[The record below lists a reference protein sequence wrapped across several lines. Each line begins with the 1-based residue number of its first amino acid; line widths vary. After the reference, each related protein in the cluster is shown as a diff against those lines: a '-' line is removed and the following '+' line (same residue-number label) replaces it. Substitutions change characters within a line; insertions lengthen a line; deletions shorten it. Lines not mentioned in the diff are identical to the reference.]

1 MNSLDVLVDAF
12 GRVSSDVHRA
22 LGGPGSDTLGPDE
35 LALRVDGTANPV
47 SWLVWHLTRVQ
58 DDHLADLAGAEQ
70 TWTADGWSSRFGLPF
85 ADGDIGYGHSS
96 EQVDTVARTVVDPAL
111 LLGYLDATQERTVA
125 YLRTLTDA
133 DLDAVI
139 DDAWDPPVTRGVRII
154 SVVDDDIQH
163 AGQAAYTAGIARGRR
178 ARR

>member
-1 MNSLDVLVDAF
+1 MNSVDVLLDAF
-12 GRVSSDVHRA
+12 GRVRSDVARA
-22 LGGPGSDTLGPDE
+22 LDGLGADE
-35 LALRVDGTANPV
+35 LALRVDDTANPV

-70 TWTADGWSSRFGLPF
+70 AYTADGWSARFGLPLD
-85 ADGDIGYGHSS
+85 DGDIGYGHTSD
-96 EQVDTVARTVVDPAL
+96 QVDAVARTTTDPTL

-125 YLRTLTDA
+125 YLRTLADD

-139 DDAWDPPVTRGVRII
+139 DDAWDPPVTRGVRIV

-163 AGQAAYTAGIARGRR
+163 AGQAAFVAGIARARGRR
-178 ARR
+178 R

>member
-1 MNSLDVLVDAF
+1 MDSTDVLVDAF

-22 LGGPGSDTLGPDE
+22 LDGLGAEE
-35 LALRVDGTANPV
+35 LALRVDDTANPV

-58 DDHLADLAGAEQ
+58 DDHVAELAGTEQ
-70 TWTADGWSSRFGLPF
+70 AYTADGWSARFGLPL
-85 ADGDIGYGHSS
+85 ADGDTGYGHSS
-96 EQVDTVARTVVDPAL
+96 DQVDAVARTVTDPTL
-111 LLGYLDATQERTVA
+111 LLGYLDATHERTVA
-125 YLRTLTDA
+125 YLRTLADA

-139 DDAWDPPVTRGVRII
+139 DDAWDPPVTRGVRIV

-163 AGQAAYTAGIARGRR
+163 AGQAAFAAGIARGRR